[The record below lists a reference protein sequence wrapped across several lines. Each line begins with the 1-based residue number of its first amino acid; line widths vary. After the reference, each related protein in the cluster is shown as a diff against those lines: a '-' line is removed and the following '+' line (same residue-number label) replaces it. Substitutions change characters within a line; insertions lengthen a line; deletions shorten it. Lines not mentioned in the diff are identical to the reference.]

1 MSTKNPYEIRTELLA
16 QAQEYLQSQFEA
28 NKQFAEQT
36 YQTMIELGKVQPE
49 DWAKFA
55 PKFYDFGDILAK
67 AKELYSFVNNESR

>member
-36 YQTMIELGKVQPE
+36 YQTMIQLGKVQP
-49 DWAKFA
+49 
-55 PKFYDFGDILAK
+55 I
-67 AKELYSFVNNESR
+67 